1 MNDDRRRNEDQ
12 PMTDDPA
19 PTSPR
24 PVALITGAAGGLG
37 RVLAADLAADGW
49 DLALIG
55 SNAGRLAELKAELG
69 LPDDR
74 VVGLTVDLRD
84 ADVAVDAVAAV
95 YQRYGRVDALAHLV
109 GGWTGGTRIVDA
121 DDDPYAAMLD
131 QHLWSTLNV
140 VRALVP
146 RMVRAGH
153 GRIAAVSSPMAAAPD
168 AGMSAYAVGKAAQ
181 ETLLAA
187 LAQELVGTGV
197 TANVVRVRAIDTG
210 GVREADPHGKGASM
224 TTPAEI
230 SAAIRYLFSAE
241 ARVVNGQRISL
252 HSGI

>member
-1 MNDDRRRNEDQ
+1 
-12 PMTDDPA
+12 MTDDTATLPD
-19 PTSPR
+19 R
-24 PVALITGAAGGLG
+24 RVALITGAAGGLG
-37 RVLAADLAADGW
+37 RVLAADLAAEGW
-49 DLALIG
+49 DVALFG
-55 SNAGRLAELKAELG
+55 SNADRLEALKDELG
-69 LPDDR
+69 LPAER
-74 VVGLTVDLRD
+74 TLNVAVDLREPDVVID
-84 ADVAVDAVAAV
+84 AIEAV

-121 DDDPYAAMLD
+121 ADDPYDAMLD

-140 VRALVP
+140 IRVLVP
-146 RMVRAGH
+146 RMVAAGH
-153 GRIAAVSSPMAAAPD
+153 GRIVAVSSPMAAAPD

-197 TANVVRVRAIDTG
+197 TANVVRVRAIDTS

-230 SAAIRYLFSAE
+230 SAAIRYLFSDE
-241 ARVVNGQRISL
+241 ARVVNGQRIGL
-252 HSGI
+252 HSGV